1 MSHTD
6 DSLLGRILHLSRSPK
21 VALADPEELRCVQDV
36 LDGTSPA
43 APVQEPKPVN
53 PFADQET
60 FLINGAARRQVFG
73 SRRLPL

>member
-6 DSLLGRILHLSRSPK
+6 DSLLGRILHLSRPPK
-21 VALADPEELRCVQDV
+21 VALADPEELRVQDV

-43 APVQEPKPVN
+43 APVQKPKPVN